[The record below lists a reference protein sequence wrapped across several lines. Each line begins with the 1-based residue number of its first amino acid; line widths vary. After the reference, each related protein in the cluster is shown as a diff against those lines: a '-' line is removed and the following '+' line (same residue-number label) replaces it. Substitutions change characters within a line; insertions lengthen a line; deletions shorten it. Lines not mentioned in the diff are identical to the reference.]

1 MNMKQIGASDP
12 RYLSANIPVFLL
24 RCLAAT
30 LGDLGLNMARLTLG
44 LGLSLDDLNDPACR
58 ISFRQGRE
66 MIRRALKMASGRP
79 LGLETGVRQ
88 SIMSIGL
95 VGYAMVTCRTVGE
108 AIDLGLHLQKDTG
121 SMLEFYVDSQGDSVS
136 VTAGSRFPDPEI
148 HVFLVEE
155 AFASFMQIARDLVG
169 EEFRPKR
176 VELSFPP
183 PPYAAAY
190 REIFGCDV
198 AFNQMANRFVYA
210 KAWYDKPLKTADL
223 LSHRQVLNF
232 LEYSRTRNRES
243 AEIIESVE
251 RVLRQK
257 ISEQPHVGEI
267 ARELCMSERTLR
279 RRLAD
284 CGVSFQAML
293 DQLRKNRALELLAN
307 PQLSVEQ
314 IAFAVGFTDPH
325 NFRRA
330 FRRWTGKTPGT
341 LRGEIQENWP
351 K

>member
-1 MNMKQIGASDP
+1 MTTKQIGTADP

-30 LGDLGLNMARLTLG
+30 LADLGINTGRLTLG

-66 MIRRALKMASGRP
+66 MIRRGLKMASGRP
-79 LGLETGVRQ
+79 LGLDTGSRQ

-108 AIDLGLHLQKDTG
+108 AIDLGLQLQKDTG
-121 SMLEFYVDSQGDSVS
+121 SMLDFYVQAEGETVS
-136 VTAGSRFPDPEI
+136 ITADSRFPDPEI

-155 AFASFMQIARDLVG
+155 AFANFMQIARDLVG
-169 EEFRPKR
+169 EGFRPKR
-176 VELSFPP
+176 VEFSYPA
-183 PPYAAAY
+183 PPYAATY
-190 REIFGCDV
+190 RSAFGCEV
-198 AFNQMANRFVYA
+198 LFGQMANRFVYDRS
-210 KAWYDKPLKTADL
+210 WYDQPLKTADL
-223 LSHRQVLNF
+223 LSHRQVLSF
-232 LEYSRTRNRES
+232 LEYSRTRSRES

-251 RVLRQK
+251 RALRQRLG
-257 ISEQPHVGEI
+257 EQPHVGEV

-284 CGVSFQAML
+284 CGVSFQTLL

-314 IAFAVGFTDPH
+314 IAFAIGFTDPH

-330 FRRWTGKTPGT
+330 FRRWTGKTPGV